1 MSGLFSSIEISAT
14 GLTLQRK
21 KMNVVAQNIANAETT
36 RTDQGGPYRRKRV
49 TVEEAEEKIP
59 FRNMVSQAATSLA
72 RTDEKHLAGK
82 LRYKGDEV
90 EVEKTEGTEIEDPS
104 SSFRQVYDPGH
115 PDADADGFVKMPDVE
130 IINEMVD
137 MMAAS
142 RAYEANTTA
151 ILSAKEMAKNAL
163 EI

>member
-1 MSGLFSSIEISAT
+1 MSGLFSSIETSAT

-36 RTDQGGPYRRKRV
+36 RTDMGGPYRRKRV
-49 TVEEAEEKIP
+49 TVEAAEENIP
-59 FRNMVSQAATSLA
+59 FKNMVTQAATTLA
-72 RTDEKHLAGK
+72 RTNEKHIAGN

-90 EVEKTEGTEIEDPS
+90 EISKAEGTEIEDPA
-104 SSFRQVYDPGH
+104 SSFKQVYDPGN

-163 EI
+163 DI